1 MVTVRVS
8 VRANVR
14 SGGCTRICGRAVGV
28 VDRRCSMYNV
38 ILAKFYGG
46 LGLKRVKVRVFMDV
60 GVLLEMAAVVM
71 EAFELVPQIRPDESS
86 NICSLFAVEVLHA
99 PQSVRAKDNAPTNIC
114 FMLVTWDTSHL
125 DMRRL
130 NDGA

>member
-71 EAFELVPQIRPDESS
+71 EALGLVPQSRPDEPS
-86 NICSLFAVEVLHA
+86 NIPSLSAVEVRHA
-99 PQSVRAKDNAPTNIC
+99 PQSVRA
-114 FMLVTWDTSHL
+114 
-125 DMRRL
+125 
-130 NDGA
+130 